1 MATNIVVTIIV
12 ASMIMI
18 ISSVIAT
25 LIVMPFK
32 GSLIRLRANYNP
44 RAVGF
49 DGTDN
54 TVGPR
59 LTSLIGTMKRT
70 YRLEGWYGLYKGEHG
85 ALSAADGR
93 RFPHA
98 RVHDGRVRPRGHL
111 CWRERRSG
119 S

>member
-1 MATNIVVTIIV
+1 MATNIVATIIV
-12 ASMIMI
+12 ASLIMVV
-18 ISSVIAT
+18 SSVVAT

-59 LTSLIGTMKRT
+59 LTSLFGTMKRT
-70 YRLEGWYGLYKGEHG
+70 YRLEGWYGLYKGKLLLTSE
-85 ALSAADGR
+85 ADAR
-93 RFPHA
+93 LLCHA
-98 RVHDGRVRPRGHL
+98 CVHDGRVHPRSHL
-111 CWRERRSG
+111 CWR
-119 S
+119 